1 MSNTIIDMIMIL
13 IAIILG
19 LSWCMWINYM
29 SSGYVSCGTDDVVIS
44 VAGALMGYMM
54 FYTR

>member
-1 MSNTIIDMIMIL
+1 MSNTIIDIIMIL
-13 IAIILG
+13 ITIILN